1 MAPTAFPDGLIVTF
15 GHLFAA
21 EEDEEF
27 FDGEEQELEEDAVPE
42 RTVMG
47 KGQQS

>member
-1 MAPTAFPDGLIVTF
+1 MTF
-15 GHLFAA
+15 GRLFAA

-27 FDGEEQELEEDAVPE
+27 FDGEEEDVEEDAVPE

-47 KGQQS
+47 KGWHS